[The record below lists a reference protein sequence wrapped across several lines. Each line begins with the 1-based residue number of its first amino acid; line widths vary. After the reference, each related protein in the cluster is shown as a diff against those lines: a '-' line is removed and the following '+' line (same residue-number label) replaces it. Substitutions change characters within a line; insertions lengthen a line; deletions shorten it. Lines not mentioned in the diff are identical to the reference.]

1 MAVIGG
7 STGIGLETA
16 RLLAG
21 RGAQVTVGGRNRYR
35 LDAAVKQL
43 GDRAQAVAVDAEQA
57 DSLRQFF
64 AQAGPISDLVIT
76 VTRRGGAAPPRSWPR
91 PTCPEHS
98 PARPSPTSARSRLAL
113 ATLADDGSITLVT
126 AGSAQSALPGTAGL
140 AAVNGALEAAV
151 APLASELAPRRV
163 NAVSPGVIE
172 TGWWDELPVDAK
184 EEAFTTFA
192 QRALVRRN
200 GRPEDVAHAIV
211 ALVENGFI
219 TGVVLPCDGGLR
231 LHLRSSQTP
240 AIVTQRDWCSR
251 ARASCSPTRRG
262 HQVAWP
268 GAPGKPGSAS
278 SARVPGLFGWS
289 LTRARTGRTRCL
301 PDRGEAG
308 GLRIPLPGSR
318 RVASAVPAQPRLM
331 STVRGQAFGPRSS
344 EQSGELS

>member
-1 MAVIGG
+1 MNNRGIDSRHVAVLGG
-7 STGIGLETA
+7 SAGIGLETA

-21 RGAQVTVGGRNRYR
+21 QGARVTIGGRNRYR

-57 DSLRQFF
+57 DSLKQFF

-76 VTRRGGAAPPRSWPR
+76 VTRRGGAG
-91 PTCPEHS
+91 
-98 PARPSPTSARSRLAL
+98 PASQLAEADLPGAFAGKTIAHLRAVALAL

-126 AGSAQSALPGTAGL
+126 AGSAQSALPGTTGL

-172 TGWWDELPVDAK
+172 TGWWDELPEEAK

-192 QRALVRRN
+192 RRALVRRN
-200 GRPEDVAHAIV
+200 GRPDDVAQAIV

-231 LHLRSSQTP
+231 LT
-240 AIVTQRDWCSR
+240 
-251 ARASCSPTRRG
+251 
-262 HQVAWP
+262 
-268 GAPGKPGSAS
+268 
-278 SARVPGLFGWS
+278 
-289 LTRARTGRTRCL
+289 
-301 PDRGEAG
+301 
-308 GLRIPLPGSR
+308 
-318 RVASAVPAQPRLM
+318 
-331 STVRGQAFGPRSS
+331 
-344 EQSGELS
+344 

>member
-1 MAVIGG
+1 MNNRGIDSRHVAVLGG
-7 STGIGLETA
+7 SAGIGLETA
-16 RLLAG
+16 RLLAR
-21 RGAQVTVGGRNRYR
+21 RGARVTIGGRNRYR

-76 VTRRGGAAPPRSWPR
+76 LTRRGGAG
-91 PTCPEHS
+91 
-98 PARPSPTSARSRLAL
+98 PASQLAEADLPGAFAGKTIAHLRAVALAL

-172 TGWWDELPVDAK
+172 TGWWDELPEEAK
-184 EEAFTTFA
+184 EEAFTAFA
-192 QRALVRRN
+192 RRALVRRN
-200 GRPEDVAHAIV
+200 GRPEDVAQAIV

-231 LHLRSSQTP
+231 LT
-240 AIVTQRDWCSR
+240 
-251 ARASCSPTRRG
+251 
-262 HQVAWP
+262 
-268 GAPGKPGSAS
+268 
-278 SARVPGLFGWS
+278 
-289 LTRARTGRTRCL
+289 
-301 PDRGEAG
+301 
-308 GLRIPLPGSR
+308 
-318 RVASAVPAQPRLM
+318 
-331 STVRGQAFGPRSS
+331 
-344 EQSGELS
+344 